1 MEHRMTNT
9 EEINQTIWSMLEN
22 RSNGFMNVINFDEDI
37 LARIANTICVE
48 FWNTETVQRSQKG
61 PPSVKKTLE

>member
-37 LARIANTICVE
+37 LASIANTICVE
-48 FWNTETVQRSQKG
+48 FWNTETVKRKQKA
-61 PPSVKKTLE
+61 PPSVKKTL

>member
-22 RSNGFMNVINFDEDI
+22 RSNGFMNVINFYEDTV
-37 LARIANTICVE
+37 ASIANTICVE
-48 FWNTETVQRSQKG
+48 FWNTEIVQRSQKA
-61 PPSVKKTLE
+61 PPSVKKNL

>member
-37 LARIANTICVE
+37 LASIANTICVE
-48 FWNTETVQRSQKG
+48 FWNTEAVQRSQKG

>member
-22 RSNGFMNVINFDEDI
+22 RSNGFMNVINFYEDI
-37 LARIANTICVE
+37 LASIANTICVE
-48 FWNTETVQRSQKG
+48 FWNTETVQRSQKA
-61 PPSVKKTLE
+61 PPSVKKIL